1 MLVNSFAIITL
12 LTGDEKRVR
21 QISLLR
27 YEILHIDFL
36 NYILFL

>member
-1 MLVNSFAIITL
+1 MFTL
-12 LTGDEKRVR
+12 SDYNLTGDEKRVR

-27 YEILHIDFL
+27 TEILHIDFL